1 MDIARDEGG
10 THPLYLLWRTP
21 LVYLFAP
28 VPLKDLM
35 NSPLL
40 SLGPYPLVLSQLEY
54 DEQADA
60 ALSPL
65 PSWERARVRVKFSI
79 KTMLTRY

>member
-40 SLGPYPLVLSQLEY
+40 SLGPY
-54 DEQADA
+54 A